1 MKGCLSVGLI
11 LAVIFA
17 MLGLGAYKLFQHFT
31 DAVDDFP
38 EYAKKDTV
46 YKRHGE
52 LIAEIEA
59 IISGSQSMYD
69 LAARLEKMTLP
80 DEIVYL
86 TLIKI
91 TEDSFTD
98 NKIDVVKTLE
108 ITSRSQTIIDG
119 TGFGKLNGIPVTV
132 IRLPVNRHSI
142 EDCFIYIRTKQ
153 DATS

>member
-11 LAVIFA
+11 LAVVFT

-31 DAVDDFP
+31 DAVENFP
-38 EYAKKDTV
+38 EYAKKGAV
-46 YKRHGE
+46 YTRHGD
-52 LIAEIEA
+52 LIAEVEA
-59 IISGSQSMYD
+59 NVAESQSMYD

-80 DEIVYL
+80 DEVVYL
-86 TLIKI
+86 TLTQT

-108 ITSRSQTIIDG
+108 ITSKSQTMIDG
-119 TGFGKLNGIPVTV
+119 TGFGKLNGIPVIV

-153 DATS
+153 EATP